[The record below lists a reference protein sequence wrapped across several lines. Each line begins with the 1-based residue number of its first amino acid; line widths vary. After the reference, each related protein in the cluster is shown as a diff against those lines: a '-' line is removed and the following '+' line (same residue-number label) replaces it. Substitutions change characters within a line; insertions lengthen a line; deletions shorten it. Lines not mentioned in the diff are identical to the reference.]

1 MDLRQGPV
9 SGGCTNKVIV
19 EESEDEEEEGGSKKI
34 SEESKVPSSNE
45 PNDKQY
51 SNEAGCI
58 ASLNKS
64 ECTPAFKNHNVTS
77 LHRSLRKQDKR
88 LS

>member
-1 MDLRQGPV
+1 MDPRQGPV

-45 PNDKQY
+45 RNDKQY
-51 SNEAGCI
+51 SNEAGCM

>member
-1 MDLRQGPV
+1 
-9 SGGCTNKVIV
+9 VIV

-45 PNDKQY
+45 RNDKQY
-51 SNEAGCI
+51 SNEAGCM

-64 ECTPAFKNHNVTS
+64 EFTPAFKNHNVTS